1 MSAVTVER
9 TPEDGRLLVRPPSLT
24 RRRPVLSFLG
34 VLALVCLV
42 LAGVGRSGVAAPQV
56 RMRITGGFDVG
67 STQCATTY
75 SLVNDGL
82 RPVEV
87 ETVAWGPG
95 VGLVA
100 PGTELHTAE
109 AAMSRTADDISP
121 FAPFTLPGGAHREI
135 VVPYPCTSMNPAGD
149 PAVHVRSA
157 DLGLRRTIRPT

>member
-9 TPEDGRLLVRPPSLT
+9 TPEDGRLLVRPPSLA

-34 VLALVCLV
+34 VLVLLCLV

-56 RMRITGGFDVG
+56 RMRVTGGFDAG
-67 STQCATTY
+67 SQCATTY

-87 ETVAWGPG
+87 EGVTEVSD

-100 PGTELHTAE
+100 PGTDLHTAD
-109 AAMSRTADDISP
+109 AAMSRTIEDIPP
-121 FAPFTLPGGAHREI
+121 FAPFALPGGAHREI
-135 VVPYPCTSMNPAGD
+135 AVPYPCATMDPVGD

-157 DLGLRRTIRPT
+157 DLGLRRTIRP